1 MCRSVLLVLVTILLT
16 INIEA
21 AVKVEKVEYK
31 GWKNC
36 YRVANG
42 EVELIVTGDVGPR
55 IIRFGF
61 VGGQNLFK
69 EYPDQL
75 GKSGEE
81 KFQLRGGDRVWKAPE
96 DPIAT
101 WAPDNMPVEIQ
112 LTPTGLIAREPI
124 EPLTKLQKEIEV
136 SMMPSGTSV
145 KVSHRI
151 TNHSLFLLE
160 FAPWAL
166 TMMAQGGIAVSG
178 FPPRGSHPANLE
190 ATNPLVMWAYTNL
203 ADPRWKFTKKYL
215 SLRQDPSNNEAQ
227 KIGLFNRDTWVAY
240 ILNGEAFVKRSK
252 ADSAKT
258 YPDFG
263 CSFETFTNNEFLE
276 IETLGPMTKLAPGET
291 VEQIEHWR
299 LFRNVKLTEVT
310 DKELDEVLL
319 PLVQTVEGTK

>member
-1 MCRSVLLVLVTILLT
+1 MRSVLLMLVTILLT

-31 GWKNC
+31 GWKHC
-36 YRVANG
+36 YRIADG
-42 EVELIVTGDVGPR
+42 EIELIVTGDVGPR

-61 VGGQNLFK
+61 FRGKNLFK

-81 KFQLRGGDRVWKAPE
+81 QFQLRGGDRVWKAPE

-101 WAPDNMPVEIQ
+101 WTPDNMQVEVQ

-124 EPLTKLQKEIEV
+124 EPLTRLQKEIEI
-136 SMMPSGTSV
+136 SMMPSGTCV

-151 TNHSLFLLE
+151 TNHSLFPLE

-166 TMMAQGGIAVSG
+166 TMMAPVGTAVSG
-178 FPPRGSHPANLE
+178 FPPRGRHPANLE

-203 ADPRWKFTKKYL
+203 ADTRWKFTKKYL
-215 SLRQDPSNNEAQ
+215 TLRQDPSNSEAQ
-227 KIGLFNRDTWVAY
+227 KIGLFNRDTWAAY
-240 ILNGEAFVKRSK
+240 LLNGEAFVKRRK
-252 ADSAKT
+252 ADPAKT

-276 IETLGPMTKLAPGET
+276 IETLGPMTKLLPGET
-291 VEQIEHWR
+291 VEHVEHWA
-299 LFRNVKLTEVT
+299 LFRNARVTNVT

-319 PLVQTVEGTK
+319 PLLQTVEATS